1 MYILVTMLKNNIN
14 KSANMQKVLLT
25 GGNGFIGQHL
35 VRELRSKNYDLHLI
49 NGPGSETEKNLK
61 NDNVY
66 FIDILDY
73 KNINKVI
80 QEISPEY
87 VIHLA
92 GLTSIARS
100 YDDFN
105 NTMNINYSATVN
117 LAESCRKQGTVKQ
130 FIFVGSSDEYGP
142 IQKNKIQ
149 KINEDMLLNPASPY
163 AVSKA
168 NAELYLQYMGNVYD
182 FPYTIIRPFNTYG
195 RKDNNSFFIEK
206 TISKMLLKE
215 QSISLGNP
223 SLVRDWLYV
232 DDHVSGYMKV
242 IGNKRAIG
250 QAIQLCTGQGHSIR
264 ETAELISKMT
274 GYSGQI
280 LWNTMPKRPFEA
292 KIMIGDNTKAKE
304 LLGWEP
310 KHTLEQGLGKTIA
323 FWKEKL
329 KA

>member
-1 MYILVTMLKNNIN
+1 
-14 KSANMQKVLLT
+14 MQKVLLT
-25 GGNGFIGQHL
+25 GGNGFIGQNL
-35 VRELRSKNYDLHLI
+35 AKMLKSENYELHLI
-49 NGPGSETEKNLK
+49 NGFDSKADKNQK
-61 NDNVY
+61 SYNTHI
-66 FIDILDY
+66 IDILNY
-73 KNINKVI
+73 KDINELVNK
-80 QEISPEY
+80 ISPEY

-100 YDDFN
+100 YEDFN
-105 NTMNINYSATVN
+105 NTININYSATVN

-142 IQKNKIQ
+142 ILKNKTQ
-149 KINEDMLLNPASPY
+149 KINENTPLNPTSPY

-182 FPYTIIRPFNTYG
+182 FPYTVVRPFNTYG

-206 TISKMLLKE
+206 TISKMLSGKH
-215 QSISLGNP
+215 SISLGDP

-242 IGNKRAIG
+242 LGNKKAIS
-250 QAIQLCTGQGHSIR
+250 QAIQLCTGKGYSIQ

-274 GYSGQI
+274 GYKGQI

-310 KHTLEQGLGKTIA
+310 KYTLEQGLEKTIS

>member
-1 MYILVTMLKNNIN
+1 MKRI
-14 KSANMQKVLLT
+14 LLT
-25 GGNGFIGQHL
+25 GANGFIGQHL
-35 VRELRSKNYDLHLI
+35 IKELAREGNEVHTICQDAKDNGIKNTYAHVHYADIREHAKVNI
-49 NGPGSETEKNLK
+49 IVEK
-61 NDNVY
+61 V
-66 FIDILDY
+66 
-73 KNINKVI
+73 
-80 QEISPEY
+80 SPDY

-92 GLTSIARS
+92 GASSPAKS

-105 NTMNINYSATVN
+105 GTMDVNYSATVN
-117 LAESCRKQGTVKQ
+117 LAEACRKVNNIKQ
-130 FIFVGSSDEYGP
+130 FIFSGSSEEYGSAL
-142 IQKNKIQ
+142 KDAEHKIT
-149 KINEDMLLNPASPY
+149 EDTPLNPTNPY

-168 NAELYLQYMGNVYD
+168 DADLYLQYLGRVYG
-182 FPYTIIRPFNTYG
+182 FPYTVMRPFNTYG
-195 RKDNNSFFIEK
+195 RKDDNSFFIEK

-242 IGNKRAIG
+242 LGNKRAIR

-264 ETAELISKMT
+264 ETAELVSKMT

-292 KIMIGDNTKAKE
+292 NIMIGDNTKAKE

-310 KHTLEQGLGKTIA
+310 KYTLEQGLEKTIA